1 MTMEMI
7 GAMEVS
13 GVKLSRRTVAY
24 LDTILWA
31 ETVLLPVTEDE
42 LVDGRMDVDDQHPLH
57 GIHEQDSL
65 DDHFDI
71 HDFDA
76 ESLRVAERDCS
87 AFFARL
93 EELDLL
99 ERANEHEDDDQI
111 ARDFWFTRVGHGVG
125 FFDGDYD
132 DPDDDVD
139 DLGEALSDVAAEFND
154 QYVWA
159 NDGGKLEIEGQ

>member
-1 MTMEMI
+1 MTMETI
-7 GAMEVS
+7 VPMEVN

-31 ETVLLPVTEDE
+31 ETVLLPVGEDE
-42 LVDGRMDVDDQHPLH
+42 LVDGCMDVDDQHPLH

-65 DDHFDI
+65 DGHFDI

-76 ESLRVAERDCS
+76 ESLRVAERDCD

-93 EELDLL
+93 EESDLL
-99 ERANEHEDDDQI
+99 ERANQHADDDQI
-111 ARDFWFTRVGHGVG
+111 ARDFWFTRRGHGVG

-132 DPDDDVD
+132 NDSDDV
-139 DLGEALSDVAAEFND
+139 GEELCAVATEFND
-154 QYVWA
+154 QYVLTT
-159 NDGGKLEIEGQ
+159 DGGKLEIEGQ

>member
-1 MTMEMI
+1 
-7 GAMEVS
+7 
-13 GVKLSRRTVAY
+13 
-24 LDTILWA
+24 
-31 ETVLLPVTEDE
+31 VTEDE

-99 ERANEHEDDDQI
+99 ERANEYEDDDQI
-111 ARDFWFTRVGHGVG
+111 ARDFWFTRRGSGVG
-125 FFDGDYD
+125 FWDGDYAD
-132 DPDDDVD
+132 ADDDIIDV
-139 DLGEALSDVAAEFND
+139 LGTELSDVATEFND
-154 QYVWA
+154 QHVWA